1 MDKALCK
8 ASEQIGRQP
17 RFIFSTSLKLAI
29 DALPGTARDAAN
41 WVKLN
46 RPAYFDAFDAAL
58 PGHTLFPAVR
68 MLQGDKGA
76 RGLIAARKVILEL
89 PGARPRLSSTSI
101 QERISTCFTAFDR
114 RETYAATPAKF
125 FSGTRLA

>member
-1 MDKALCK
+1 MDKAFCQ
-8 ASEQIGRQP
+8 ASEQIGGQS

-76 RGLIAARKVILEL
+76 RDLLAARKVILEL
-89 PGARPRLSSTSI
+89 PGGEAAIELNVDTREDQHLLHGIRST
-101 QERISTCFTAFDR
+101 
-114 RETYAATPAKF
+114 
-125 FSGTRLA
+125 